1 MTVMTVVSSYDSY
14 RVKVTHVSHYNY
26 STTAFLHFMIL
37 CMCHPKVLIIYFL
50 IFVLCI
56 SLAISYALIMLFEVK
71 AIFVSFFGFMDSFLI
86 YHNIQA
92 PLVHLEKLIYYF
104 LGIGKLPNVKRVKT
118 E

>member
-1 MTVMTVVSSYDSY
+1 MTVMAVVSSYDSY

-26 STTAFLHFMIL
+26 STTAFLYFMIL
-37 CMCHPKVLIIYFL
+37 CMFHPKVLIIYFL

-71 AIFVSFFGFMDSFLI
+71 RYFVFVLKSLNRLI
-86 YHNIQA
+86 YLNTQA

-104 LGIGKLPNVKRVKT
+104 LGIGKLPNVKRIKT